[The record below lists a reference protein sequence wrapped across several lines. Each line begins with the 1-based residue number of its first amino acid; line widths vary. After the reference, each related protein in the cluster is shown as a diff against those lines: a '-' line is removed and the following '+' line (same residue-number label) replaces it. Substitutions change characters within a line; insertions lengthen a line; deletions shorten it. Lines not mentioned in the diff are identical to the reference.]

1 MTVSVLDDIPG
12 LGPGRKKRLL
22 RELGGVNA
30 VKTAS
35 RQTLGDLSWLPDKVA
50 DAVYTK
56 LHG

>member
-1 MTVSVLDDIPG
+1 MTVSVLGVIPG
-12 LGPGRKKRLL
+12 LGPGRKKRLI

-30 VKTAS
+30 VKAAS
-35 RQTLGDLSWLPDKVA
+35 RQTLGELSWLPGKVA